1 MKKIEK
7 PAITPIPANREYE
20 SDFVK
25 EIKNAKV
32 PDIQPQF
39 LDFKK
44 DLTVTKTSKKLPLIY
59 KQKESCGC
67 SLTGIPTRISM

>member
-1 MKKIEK
+1 M
-7 PAITPIPANREYE
+7 PPVPANREYE

-59 KQKESCGC
+59 KQNTQDDLFN
-67 SLTGIPTRISM
+67 LTFRYEFGDEYEDR